1 MTDYLDEIQARADA
15 ATAAAPT
22 GAGWVAV
29 WSDDLDHYTI
39 YTDDDAFK
47 DVCVITPDIPQV
59 AHFIAHARTDVPR
72 LVTFAKA
79 VLALTYASDDGSEFE
94 HSEGCDGQSECGA
107 CWAADIRRV
116 ANQHL
121 GGDR

>member
-1 MTDYLDEIQARADA
+1 VTDYLDEIQARADA

-72 LVTFAKA
+72 LVAFAKA
-79 VLALTYASDDGSEFE
+79 VLALSHDPACHDDVE
-94 HSEGCDGQSECGA
+94 CDCNVGNIR
-107 CWAADIRRV
+107 WLAD
-116 ANQHL
+116 QHL

>member
-29 WSDDLDHYTI
+29 WSEDLDHYTI

-72 LVTFAKA
+72 LVAALRA
-79 VLALTYASDDGSEFE
+79 VEAFVTPYRSRADGWSPEAALARMIDTAIRDTL
-94 HSEGCDGQSECGA
+94 GA
-107 CWAADIRRV
+107 R
-116 ANQHL
+116 
-121 GGDR
+121 